1 MIEIKNL
8 CKTYSEFSLQNVSF
22 TVPDG
27 YVTGFIGPNGAGK
40 TTTIKSILGM
50 VGQIMAVLRF
60 LTRRRIQQQ
69 TKMISAW

>member
-40 TTTIKSILGM
+40 DHHH
-50 VGQIMAVLRF
+50 QIYFRYGTARSW
-60 LTRRRIQQQ
+60 QY
-69 TKMISAW
+69 